1 MFTQHLK
8 HVLNVS
14 KLDWLRRNQ
23 TECRSLNIFQ
33 VNVFAKKKKK
43 KRMFSQVR
51 SLKFRVYQVSSFKVS
66 FSAGSIALAT
76 ETVQFLP
83 K

>member
-23 TECRSLNIFQ
+23 TEFRSLNIFQ
-33 VNVFAKKKKK
+33 VNVFAKKK